1 MNENHTYTGDKVKN
15 HFTAYLLEFI
25 RGRRTAYLNKK
36 IKAARG
42 EYSME
47 GIEELEE
54 RIAFDEICEK
64 QEREQML
71 LRESCGNYP
80 KWGDLSDKKLVE
92 SLLLLKEEERR
103 LIYQHV
109 FEKRSFNEM
118 SRMNGLT
125 PERCKGIYYYAIRK
139 IRKRV
144 GDK

>member
-71 LRESCGNYP
+71 LRESYGNYP

-118 SRMNGLT
+118 SRVNGLT
-125 PERCKGIYYYAIRK
+125 PDRCKVIYYYAIRK

>member
-1 MNENHTYTGDKVKN
+1 MNEKHTYTGDKVKN

-25 RGRRTAYLNKK
+25 RGRRTAYLDKK

-42 EYSME
+42 EYAME
-47 GIEELEE
+47 EIEELEE
-54 RIAFDEICEK
+54 RISFDEICEN

-71 LRESCGNYP
+71 LRESDGNYP
-80 KWGDLSDKKLVE
+80 KWDDLLDERLVE
-92 SLLLLKEEERR
+92 SLLMLKEEERR

-109 FEKRSFNEM
+109 FEERTFDEM
-118 SRMNGLT
+118 SQMNGLT

-144 GDK
+144 RDK